1 MPMGPHAQEGYAV
14 RFEWGSTGATTVGV
28 NGGVLVLVDVLSFT
42 TTVAVAVQHGTAIYP
57 AAWRDGRAAELATEV
72 GAALAVGRREV
83 TPAHPWSLSPATLLS
98 APAPPRLVLPSPN
111 GSTIAAAAGG
121 GVVAACLRNVRAV
134 ARWLHQRPIS
144 AEAPVAVIGAG
155 ERWPDGS
162 LRPALEDLIG
172 AGAVIDA
179 LAALGVRNTSPE
191 AEAARAVFTS
201 TVSIPETVRR
211 CASGVEL
218 IGGGFGTDVEV
229 AVQLDASDEVP
240 VLMDGAFCA
249 AALTTRQPP
258 AGTR

>member
-1 MPMGPHAQEGYAV
+1 MPKGPHAQEGYAV
-14 RFEWGSTGATTVGV
+14 RFEWGPAGATTVGA
-28 NGGVLVLVDVLSFT
+28 GEGVLVLVDVLSFT
-42 TTVAVAVQHGTAIYP
+42 TKVAVAVQHGTSVYP
-57 AAWRDGRAAELATEV
+57 AAWRDAGATDLAREV
-72 GAALAVGRREV
+72 DAALAVGRHEV
-83 TPAHPWSLSPATLLS
+83 TRDHPWSLSPAALLS

-134 ARWLHQRPIS
+134 ASWLHRRPIS
-144 AEAPVAVIGAG
+144 AEQPVAIIGAG

-172 AGAVIDA
+172 AGAVIEE
-179 LAALGVRNTSPE
+179 LAAFGVRNASPE
-191 AEAARAVFTS
+191 AEAARAVFSS

-218 IGGGFGTDVEV
+218 IAGGFGTDVEV

-240 VLMDGAFCA
+240 VLTDGAFCA
-249 AALTTRQPP
+249 AAVTRRPPP
-258 AGTR
+258 AGTG